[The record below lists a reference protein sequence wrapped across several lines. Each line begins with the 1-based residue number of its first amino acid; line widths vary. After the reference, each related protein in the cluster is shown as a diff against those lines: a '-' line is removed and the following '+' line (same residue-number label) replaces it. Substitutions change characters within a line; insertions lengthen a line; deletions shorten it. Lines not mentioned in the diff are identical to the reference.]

1 MKEKREKGKHLPCRI
16 HTRLTQEKFDELTDL
31 LKRSRSLH
39 SKSELVRYILEN
51 RKIVTVN
58 YDASLDKVMEELSTI
73 RKELQAIGININQ
86 VTRQFHMQ
94 DSSEGRLIKA
104 LEITQLFQQTDLK
117 ITEIFSLIAKIS
129 ETWCAK

>member
-117 ITEIFSLIAKIS
+117 ITEIFSL
-129 ETWCAK
+129 